1 MSPTEALNR
10 LGKLALF
17 PPGATIPG
25 SSATA
30 TNVLLRA
37 ARALRGESYS
47 GEQSLP
53 LELDALRA
61 NLAQRQELLRSILA
75 ALDDR
80 GAT

>member
-1 MSPTEALNR
+1 MKRADALH
-10 LGKLALF
+10 KLTQLVCFA
-17 PPGATIPG
+17 PGATIPG

-53 LELDALRA
+53 LELDALRGD
-61 NLAQRQELLRSILA
+61 LAQRQELLRTILA